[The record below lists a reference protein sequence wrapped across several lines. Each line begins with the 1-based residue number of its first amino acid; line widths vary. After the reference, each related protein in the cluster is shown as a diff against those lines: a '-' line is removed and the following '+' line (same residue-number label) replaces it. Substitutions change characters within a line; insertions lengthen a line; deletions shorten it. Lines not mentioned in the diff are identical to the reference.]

1 MEAGLEIQS
10 KLPDGGG
17 VAIYDPVPMT
27 IVKVANRNR
36 AQLLVEGRTHRELL
50 QFLRAWVQV
59 IGPCSGGPLTLE
71 VDPQRY

>member
-1 MEAGLEIQS
+1 
-10 KLPDGGG
+10 
-17 VAIYDPVPMT
+17 MT

-36 AQLLVEGRTHRELL
+36 AQLLIEGRTHRELL

-59 IGPCSGGPLTLE
+59 IGPCSGGALTLE